1 MQRAAGGRCAGCG
14 WKTESICTSPLG
26 AVLNRSRNMES
37 STKPNRLLRIGLT
50 LGVLVAGVVSTTL
63 TIKFKTKA
71 DSKPTE
77 RKLPS
82 VRVVAAKPESHTFRI
97 QSQGTALPRTTIRL
111 VSEVSGKVV
120 SVSEKFDA
128 GQIFKKDDVLL
139 TIDSRDY
146 ELALAQAE
154 ATVAQA
160 DLRLQMEEK
169 EAAVVR
175 REWRLLNQGK
185 PSGLQAREPQLAQA
199 RAALAAAKAAKE
211 AAQRNV
217 ERCEVRAPF
226 DGMVAKAVV
235 RPGQFASL
243 ATPLGEIFST
253 DVAEVR
259 LPLATGDLDFIELPA
274 AGETVAPDQAPRVTL
289 TSQAGDQSLEWQGRI
304 VRSEETIDPVNR
316 MVYVVARVD
325 DPYRLAKRTGAA
337 LRRGTFVKATITG
350 RTQDNIVSLART
362 ALRGKDRVWVVQD
375 GRLNFREV
383 NVVYADKDTAIISEG
398 LQSGEQVITSL
409 LAGVIDGMGVEVQQS
424 APANP

>member
-1 MQRAAGGRCAGCG
+1 
-14 WKTESICTSPLG
+14 
-26 AVLNRSRNMES
+26 MES

-50 LGVLVAGVVSTTL
+50 LGVLVAGGVSTML

-71 DSKPTE
+71 ESKPTE

-82 VRVVAAKPESHTFRI
+82 VRVVTAKPGSHTYRI

-120 SVSEKFDA
+120 SVTEKFDA

-217 ERCEVRAPF
+217 ERCEVCAPF
-226 DGMVAKAVV
+226 DGMVAKAGV

-274 AGETVAPDQAPRVTL
+274 AGETVAPGQAPRVTL
-289 TSQAGDQSLEWQGRI
+289 TSEAGGQALEWQGRV

-325 DPYRLAKRTGAA
+325 DPYRLAKRNGAA

-350 RTQDNIVSLART
+350 RTQDNIVTLART
-362 ALRGKDRVWVVQD
+362 ALRGKDRVWVVED
-375 GRLNFREV
+375 GKLTYRAV
-383 NVVYADKDTAIISEG
+383 TVIYADKETAIISEG

-409 LAGVIDGMGVEVQQS
+409 LAGVIDGMGVEIQAN
-424 APANP
+424 APTNP

>member
-1 MQRAAGGRCAGCG
+1 
-14 WKTESICTSPLG
+14 
-26 AVLNRSRNMES
+26 MES

-77 RKLPS
+77 RKLPN